1 MFCSILIIYSYVL
14 LCVYP
19 YSYFF
24 FKQKVSRKYKI
35 RAKNRIYEAFIRS
48 MVENIDV
55 HQELDEFDID

>member
-1 MFCSILIIYSYVL
+1 

-55 HQELDEFDID
+55 HQELDEFDIDQGHL